1 MDKYI
6 SHYNESCGYKG
17 ITHLMVFSYGSFD
30 FRLCSHRFLS
40 YFAETRKKLQSHQQ
54 QASFT
59 VNP

>member
-17 ITHLMVFSYGSFD
+17 ITHLMVFSRGYLD
-30 FRLCSHRFLS
+30 FKLCSHRFLS
-40 YFAETRKKLQSHQQ
+40 RLTETLKKLQSHKQ
-54 QASFT
+54 QAFFA

>member
-17 ITHLMVFSYGSFD
+17 ITHLMVFSYGSLD
-30 FRLCSHRFLS
+30 FRPCSCTCLS
-40 YFAETRKKLQSHQQ
+40 HFTETLKKLRSHQQ
-54 QASFT
+54 LAFFT